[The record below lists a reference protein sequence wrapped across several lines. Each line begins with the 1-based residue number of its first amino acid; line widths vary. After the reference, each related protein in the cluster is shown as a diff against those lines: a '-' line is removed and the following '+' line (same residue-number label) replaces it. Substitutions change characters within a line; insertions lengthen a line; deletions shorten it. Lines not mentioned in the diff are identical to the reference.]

1 MTKLNNIVLVFLL
14 SSCASLTGPEGAF
27 PDTKYDFLD
36 EELSEDVVTT
46 DDLELRGEEDHYPI
60 DVAAQ
65 DTIFQE
71 VPKPRQIFSAGGA
84 SEVQLRRLGELL
96 WIYVETLPSTT
107 WPITRSYWETS
118 EFQLLD
124 ANPET
129 GEMLIDFDEEINFK
143 ITIEHGI
150 KESSSEIFLSGVQK
164 DEGASVELDQDEI
177 QPYLEDMVSYIADS
191 VGTFSGTSLAAQSL
205 NDRKKSRIFSE
216 NERTVIE
223 LDLNFERAWSTVS
236 RAISASQIISNDRNR
251 DEGIFYV
258 SLSAQEESDESRFN
272 PFSFLRRNTSEQI
285 ADPEYIILVS
295 RSGSK
300 TLIRAEAMTGNIQDA
315 EDLLSIL
322 NESLS

>member
-1 MTKLNNIVLVFLL
+1 MNKLNYVIITFLV
-14 SSCASLTGPEGAF
+14 SSCASITGPEGAF
-27 PDTKYDFLD
+27 PDTTYDFLD
-36 EELSEDVVTT
+36 DELSQDIVTPE
-46 DDLELRGEEDHYPI
+46 DLELNREEDHYPI
-60 DVAAQ
+60 DTLSG
-65 DTIFQE
+65 DTVFQE

-129 GEMLIDFDEEINFK
+129 GVMLIDFNDEINFK

-150 KESSSEIFLSGVQK
+150 KESSSEIFLSGIQK
-164 DEGASVELDQDEI
+164 DEEIAVELDQEEI
-177 QPYLEDMVSYIADS
+177 QPYLEDIVNYIADS

-236 RAISASQIISNDRNR
+236 RAINASRIISNDRNR
-251 DEGIFYV
+251 EEGIFYV
-258 SLSAQEESDESRFN
+258 SLSAEEESDEARFN
-272 PFSFLRRNTSEQI
+272 PFAFLRRNPDEQI
-285 ADPEYIILVS
+285 ADPEYMIYVS
-295 RSGSK
+295 RYGSK
-300 TLIRAEAMTGNIQDA
+300 TLIKAEAMTGNIQDA
-315 EDLLSIL
+315 EDLISIL

>member
-36 EELSEDVVTT
+36 EELSDDVVTT

-84 SEVQLRRLGELL
+84 SEVQLRRLGDLL

-118 EFQLLD
+118 EFKLLD

-164 DEGASVELDQDEI
+164 DDGASVELDQDEI
-177 QPYLEDMVSYIADS
+177 QPYLEDIVSYIADS

-236 RAISASQIISNDRNR
+236 RAINASQIISNDRNR

-272 PFSFLRRNTSEQI
+272 PFSFLRRNPSEQI

-300 TLIRAEAMTGNIQDA
+300 TLIRAEATTGNIQDA

>member
-1 MTKLNNIVLVFLL
+1 MSKLNYVVLVFLV
-14 SSCASLTGPEGAF
+14 SSCASLTGPVGAF

-36 EELSEDVVTT
+36 EELSGDVVTT
-46 DDLELRGEEDHYPI
+46 DDLALNVEEDHYPI
-60 DVAAQ
+60 DISAK

-84 SEVQLRRLGELL
+84 SEVQLRRLGDLL

-124 ANPET
+124 ADPET
-129 GEMLIDFDEEINFK
+129 GEMIIDFNDEINFK

-150 KESSSEIFLSGVQK
+150 KESSSEIFLSGIQK
-164 DEGASVELDQDEI
+164 GEEIKVELDQEVI
-177 QPYLEDMVSYIADS
+177 QPYLEDIVNYIADS

-205 NDRKKSRIFSE
+205 NDRKKSRIYSE

-236 RAISASQIISNDRNR
+236 RAINTTQIISNDRNR
-251 DEGIFYV
+251 EEGIFYV
-258 SLSAQEESDESRFN
+258 SLSAEQESNESRFN
-272 PFSFLRRNTSEQI
+272 PFSFLRRNPSEQI
-285 ADPEYIILVS
+285 ADPEYMIFVS
-295 RSGSK
+295 RSGTK
-300 TLIRAEAMTGNIQDA
+300 TLIKAEALTGSIQDA

>member
-1 MTKLNNIVLVFLL
+1 MDKYKPIILAFLI
-14 SSCASLTGPEGAF
+14 SSCSSLTGPEGAF
-27 PDTKYDFLD
+27 PDTRYDFLD
-36 EELSEDVVTT
+36 EELSNDVVTT
-46 DDLELRGEEDHYPI
+46 EDLQLSTEENHYPI
-60 DVAAQ
+60 EITSG
-65 DTIFQE
+65 DTVFQE

-84 SEVQLRRLGELL
+84 SEVQLRRLGDLL
-96 WIYVETLPSTT
+96 WVYVETLPSTT
-107 WPITRSYWETS
+107 WPITRTYWETS

-129 GEMLIDFDEEINFK
+129 GVMLIDFNQDINLK

-150 KESSSEIFLSGVQK
+150 KESSSEIFLSAVK
-164 DEGASVELDQDEI
+164 KTDNVEVEVDNEQI
-177 QPYLEDMVSYIADS
+177 QPYLEDIVNYIADS

-216 NERTVIE
+216 NEKTVIE

-251 DEGIFYV
+251 EEGIFYV
-258 SLSAQEESDESRFN
+258 SLSAEEESGVSRFN
-272 PFSFLRRNTSEQI
+272 PLAFFRRNPSQQI
-285 ADPEYIILVS
+285 ADPEYMIYVTPL
-295 RSGSK
+295 GSK
-300 TLIRAEAMTGNIQDA
+300 TLIKAEAMTGNIQDS

>member
-27 PDTKYDFLD
+27 PDTRYDFLD

-177 QPYLEDMVSYIADS
+177 QPYLEDIVSYIADS

-236 RAISASQIISNDRNR
+236 RAINASQIISNDRNR

-272 PFSFLRRNTSEQI
+272 PFSFLRRNPTEQI

>member
-1 MTKLNNIVLVFLL
+1 M
-14 SSCASLTGPEGAF
+14 TGPEGAF

-36 EELSEDVVTT
+36 EELSDDVVTT

-118 EFQLLD
+118 EFKLLD

-177 QPYLEDMVSYIADS
+177 QPYLEDIVSYIADS

-236 RAISASQIISNDRNR
+236 RAINASQIISNDRNR

-272 PFSFLRRNTSEQI
+272 PFSFLRRNPSEQI

>member
-1 MTKLNNIVLVFLL
+1 MDKYKPIILAFLI
-14 SSCASLTGPEGAF
+14 SSCSSLTGPEGAF
-27 PDTKYDFLD
+27 PDTRYDFLD
-36 EELSEDVVTT
+36 EELSNDVVTT
-46 DDLELRGEEDHYPI
+46 EDLQLSTEENHYPI
-60 DVAAQ
+60 EITSG
-65 DTIFQE
+65 DTVFQE

-84 SEVQLRRLGELL
+84 SEVQLRRLGDLL
-96 WIYVETLPSTT
+96 WVYVETLPSTT
-107 WPITRSYWETS
+107 WPITRTYWETS

-129 GEMLIDFDEEINFK
+129 GVMLIDFSQDINLK

-150 KESSSEIFLSGVQK
+150 KESSSEIFLSAVK
-164 DEGASVELDQDEI
+164 KTDNVEAEVDNEQI
-177 QPYLEDMVSYIADS
+177 QPYLEDIVNYIADS

-216 NERTVIE
+216 NEKTVIE

-251 DEGIFYV
+251 EEGIFYV
-258 SLSAQEESDESRFN
+258 SLSAEEESGVSRFN
-272 PFSFLRRNTSEQI
+272 PLAFFRRNPSQQI
-285 ADPEYIILVS
+285 ADPEYMIYVTPL
-295 RSGSK
+295 GSK
-300 TLIRAEAMTGNIQDA
+300 TLIKAEAMTGNIQDS

>member
-1 MTKLNNIVLVFLL
+1 MTKLNNIVLMFLL

-27 PDTKYDFLD
+27 PDTRYDFLD

-177 QPYLEDMVSYIADS
+177 QPYLEDIVSYIADS

-236 RAISASQIISNDRNR
+236 RAINASQIISNDRNR

-272 PFSFLRRNTSEQI
+272 PFSFLRRNPSEQI

>member
-177 QPYLEDMVSYIADS
+177 QPYLEDIVSYIADS

-236 RAISASQIISNDRNR
+236 RAINASQIISNDRNR

-272 PFSFLRRNTSEQI
+272 PFSFLRRNPSEQI
-285 ADPEYIILVS
+285 ADPEYIILES

>member
-1 MTKLNNIVLVFLL
+1 MNKLNYVIIAFLV
-14 SSCASLTGPEGAF
+14 SSCASITGPEGAF
-27 PDTKYDFLD
+27 PDTTYDFLD
-36 EELSEDVVTT
+36 DELSQDIVTPE
-46 DDLELRGEEDHYPI
+46 DLELNREEDHYPI
-60 DVAAQ
+60 DTLSG
-65 DTIFQE
+65 DTVFQE

-129 GEMLIDFDEEINFK
+129 GVMLIDFNDEINFK

-150 KESSSEIFLSGVQK
+150 KESSSEIFLSGIQK
-164 DEGASVELDQDEI
+164 DEEIAVELDQEEI
-177 QPYLEDMVSYIADS
+177 QPYLEDIVNYIADS

-236 RAISASQIISNDRNR
+236 RAINASRIISNDRNR
-251 DEGIFYV
+251 EEGIFYV
-258 SLSAQEESDESRFN
+258 SLSAEEESDESRFN
-272 PFSFLRRNTSEQI
+272 PFAFLRRNPDEQI
-285 ADPEYIILVS
+285 ADPEYMIYVS
-295 RSGSK
+295 RYGSK
-300 TLIRAEAMTGNIQDA
+300 TLIKAEAMTGNIQDA
-315 EDLLSIL
+315 EDLISIL

>member
-1 MTKLNNIVLVFLL
+1 MSKLIYVVLVFLV

-36 EELSEDVVTT
+36 EELSGDVVTT
-46 DDLELRGEEDHYPI
+46 DDLALNVEEDHYPI
-60 DVAAQ
+60 DISAK

-124 ANPET
+124 ADPET
-129 GEMLIDFDEEINFK
+129 GEMIIDFNDEINFK

-150 KESSSEIFLSGVQK
+150 KESSSEIFLSGIQK
-164 DEGASVELDQDEI
+164 GEEIIVELDQEVI
-177 QPYLEDMVSYIADS
+177 QPYLEDIVNYIADS

-205 NDRKKSRIFSE
+205 NDRKKSRIYSE

-236 RAISASQIISNDRNR
+236 RAINTTQIISNDRNR
-251 DEGIFYV
+251 EEGIFYV
-258 SLSAQEESDESRFN
+258 SLSAEQESNESRFN
-272 PFSFLRRNTSEQI
+272 PFSFLRRNPSEQI
-285 ADPEYIILVS
+285 ADPEYMIFVS
-295 RSGSK
+295 RSGTK
-300 TLIRAEAMTGNIQDA
+300 TLIKAEALTGSIQDA

>member
-1 MTKLNNIVLVFLL
+1 MNKLNYIVFVFLV

-46 DDLELRGEEDHYPI
+46 DDLELNTEEDHYPI
-60 DVAAQ
+60 DIASK

-129 GEMLIDFDEEINFK
+129 GVMLVDFNDEINFK

-164 DEGASVELDQDEI
+164 DEETLVELDQEEI
-177 QPYLEDMVSYIADS
+177 QPFLEDIVNYIADS

-205 NDRKKSRIFSE
+205 NDRKKSRIYSE

-223 LDLNFERAWSTVS
+223 LDLNFERAWST
-236 RAISASQIISNDRNR
+236 DRNR
-251 DEGIFYV
+251 EEGIFYV
-258 SLSAQEESDESRFN
+258 SLSAEDESNESRFN
-272 PFSFLRRNTSEQI
+272 PFSFLRRNPSEQI

-295 RSGSK
+295 QSGSK
-300 TLIRAEAMTGNIQDA
+300 TLIKAEAMTGNIQDA

>member
-36 EELSEDVVTT
+36 EELSDDVVTT

-71 VPKPRQIFSAGGA
+71 VRKPRQIFSAGGA
-84 SEVQLRRLGELL
+84 SEVQLRRLCELL

-164 DEGASVELDQDEI
+164 DDGASVELDQDEI
-177 QPYLEDMVSYIADS
+177 QPYLEDIVSYIADS

-236 RAISASQIISNDRNR
+236 RAINASQIISNDRNR

-272 PFSFLRRNTSEQI
+272 PFSFLRRNPSEQI

>member
-1 MTKLNNIVLVFLL
+1 MFLL

-46 DDLELRGEEDHYPI
+46 DDLELRSEEDHYPI

-177 QPYLEDMVSYIADS
+177 QPYLEDIVSYIADS

-236 RAISASQIISNDRNR
+236 RAINASQIISNDRNR

-272 PFSFLRRNTSEQI
+272 PFSFLRRNPSEQI

>member
-1 MTKLNNIVLVFLL
+1 MSKLNYVVLVFLV

-36 EELSEDVVTT
+36 EELSGDVVTT
-46 DDLELRGEEDHYPI
+46 DDLELNVEEDHYPI
-60 DVAAQ
+60 DISAK

-124 ANPET
+124 ADPET
-129 GEMLIDFDEEINFK
+129 GEMIIDFNDEINFK

-150 KESSSEIFLSGVQK
+150 KESSSEIFLSGIQK
-164 DEGASVELDQDEI
+164 GEEIIVELDQEVI
-177 QPYLEDMVSYIADS
+177 QPYLEDIVNYIADS
-191 VGTFSGTSLAAQSL
+191 VGTFSGTSLVAQSL
-205 NDRKKSRIFSE
+205 NDRKKSRIYSE

-236 RAISASQIISNDRNR
+236 RAINTTQIISNDRNR
-251 DEGIFYV
+251 EEGIFYV
-258 SLSAQEESDESRFN
+258 SLSAEQESNGSRFN
-272 PFSFLRRNTSEQI
+272 PFSFLRRNPSEQI
-285 ADPEYIILVS
+285 ADPEYMIFVS
-295 RSGSK
+295 RSGTK
-300 TLIRAEAMTGNIQDA
+300 TLIKAEALTGSIQDA

>member
-1 MTKLNNIVLVFLL
+1 MDKYKLIILAFLI
-14 SSCASLTGPEGAF
+14 SSCSSLTGPEGAF
-27 PDTKYDFLD
+27 PDTRYDFLD
-36 EELSEDVVTT
+36 EELSNDVVTT
-46 DDLELRGEEDHYPI
+46 EDLQLSTEENHYPI
-60 DVAAQ
+60 EITSG
-65 DTIFQE
+65 DTVFQE

-84 SEVQLRRLGELL
+84 SEVQLRRLGDLL
-96 WIYVETLPSTT
+96 WVYVETLPSTT
-107 WPITRSYWETS
+107 WPITRTYWETS

-129 GEMLIDFDEEINFK
+129 GVMLIDFSQDINLK

-150 KESSSEIFLSGVQK
+150 KESSSEIFLSAVK
-164 DEGASVELDQDEI
+164 KTDNVEVEVDNEQI
-177 QPYLEDMVSYIADS
+177 QPYLEDIVNYIADS

-216 NERTVIE
+216 NEKTVIE

-251 DEGIFYV
+251 EEGIFYV
-258 SLSAQEESDESRFN
+258 SLSAEEESGVSRFN
-272 PFSFLRRNTSEQI
+272 PLAFFRRNPSQQI
-285 ADPEYIILVS
+285 ADPEYMIYVTPL
-295 RSGSK
+295 GSK
-300 TLIRAEAMTGNIQDA
+300 TLIKAEAMTGNIQDS

>member
-1 MTKLNNIVLVFLL
+1 MSKLNNIVLVFLL

-84 SEVQLRRLGELL
+84 SEVQLRRLGDLL

-129 GEMLIDFDEEINFK
+129 GEMLIDFDKEINFK

-177 QPYLEDMVSYIADS
+177 QPYLEDIVSYIADS

-236 RAISASQIISNDRNR
+236 RAINASQIISNDRNR

-272 PFSFLRRNTSEQI
+272 PFSFLRRNPSEQI

-300 TLIRAEAMTGNIQDA
+300 TLIRAEAMPGNIQDA

-322 NESLS
+322 NASLR

>member
-1 MTKLNNIVLVFLL
+1 MNKLNYVLIALL
-14 SSCASLTGPEGAF
+14 FSGCASITGPEGAF
-27 PDTKYDFLD
+27 PDKTYDFLD
-36 EELSEDVVTT
+36 EELSEDVVTPEN
-46 DDLELRGEEDHYPI
+46 LELNRMEDHYPI
-60 DVAAQ
+60 DILSG

-71 VPKPRQIFSAGGA
+71 VPKPRQIFTAGGA

-129 GEMLIDFDEEINFK
+129 GVMLIDFDDEINFK
-143 ITIEHGI
+143 ISIEHGI

-164 DEGASVELDQDEI
+164 DDGESIDLDQEKV
-177 QPYLEDMVSYIADS
+177 QPYLEDIVNYIADS

-236 RAISASQIISNDRNR
+236 RAINASQIISNDRNR
-251 DEGIFYV
+251 EEGIFYV
-258 SLSAQEESDESRFN
+258 SLSSLEEPNESRFN
-272 PFSFLRRNTSEQI
+272 PFAFLRRNPVGQI
-285 ADPEYIILVS
+285 SNPEYMIYVS
-295 RSGSK
+295 RFGSK
-300 TLIRAEAMTGNIQDA
+300 TLIRAEAMTGDIQDA
-315 EDLLSIL
+315 EELISIL

>member
-46 DDLELRGEEDHYPI
+46 DDLELRGKEDHYPI

-177 QPYLEDMVSYIADS
+177 QPYLEDIVSYIADS

-236 RAISASQIISNDRNR
+236 RAINASQIISNDRNR

-272 PFSFLRRNTSEQI
+272 PFSFLRRNPSEQI

-295 RSGSK
+295 RAGSK

-315 EDLLSIL
+315 ENLLSIL

>member
-1 MTKLNNIVLVFLL
+1 MNKLNYVIIAFLV
-14 SSCASLTGPEGAF
+14 SSCASITGPEGAF
-27 PDTKYDFLD
+27 PDTTYDFLD
-36 EELSEDVVTT
+36 DELSQDIVTPE
-46 DDLELRGEEDHYPI
+46 DLELNREEDHYPI
-60 DVAAQ
+60 DTLSG
-65 DTIFQE
+65 DTVFQE

-129 GEMLIDFDEEINFK
+129 GVMLIDFNDEINFK

-150 KESSSEIFLSGVQK
+150 KESSSEIFLSGIQK
-164 DEGASVELDQDEI
+164 DEEIAVELDQEEI
-177 QPYLEDMVSYIADS
+177 QPYLEDIVNYIADS

-236 RAISASQIISNDRNR
+236 RAINASRIISNDRNR
-251 DEGIFYV
+251 EEGIFYV
-258 SLSAQEESDESRFN
+258 SLSAEEESDEARFN
-272 PFSFLRRNTSEQI
+272 PFAFLRRNPDEQI
-285 ADPEYIILVS
+285 ADPEYMIYVS
-295 RSGSK
+295 RYGSK
-300 TLIRAEAMTGNIQDA
+300 TLIKAEAKTGNIQDA
-315 EDLLSIL
+315 EDLISIL

>member
-36 EELSEDVVTT
+36 EELSDDVVTT

-129 GEMLIDFDEEINFK
+129 GEMLIDFDKEINFK

-177 QPYLEDMVSYIADS
+177 QPYLEDIVSYIADS

-236 RAISASQIISNDRNR
+236 RAINASQIISNDRNR

-258 SLSAQEESDESRFN
+258 SLSSQEESDESRFN
-272 PFSFLRRNTSEQI
+272 PFSFLRRNPSEQI

>member
-1 MTKLNNIVLVFLL
+1 MDKYKPIILVFLI
-14 SSCASLTGPEGAF
+14 SSCSSLTGPEGAF
-27 PDTKYDFLD
+27 PDTRYDFLD
-36 EELSEDVVTT
+36 EELSNDVVTT
-46 DDLELRGEEDHYPI
+46 EDLQLSTEENHYPI
-60 DVAAQ
+60 EITSG
-65 DTIFQE
+65 DTVFQE

-84 SEVQLRRLGELL
+84 SEVQLRRLGDLL
-96 WIYVETLPSTT
+96 WVYVETLPSTT
-107 WPITRSYWETS
+107 WPITRTYWETS

-129 GEMLIDFDEEINFK
+129 GVMLIDFSQDINLK

-150 KESSSEIFLSGVQK
+150 KESSSEIFLSAVKKTDNG
-164 DEGASVELDQDEI
+164 EVEVDNEQI
-177 QPYLEDMVSYIADS
+177 QPYLEDIVNYIADS

-216 NERTVIE
+216 NEKTVIE

-251 DEGIFYV
+251 EEGIFYV
-258 SLSAQEESDESRFN
+258 SLSAEEESGVSRFN
-272 PFSFLRRNTSEQI
+272 PLAFFRRNPSQQI
-285 ADPEYIILVS
+285 ADPEYMIYVTPL
-295 RSGSK
+295 GSK
-300 TLIRAEAMTGNIQDA
+300 TLIKAEAMTGNIQDS

>member
-14 SSCASLTGPEGAF
+14 SGCASLTGPEGAF

-36 EELSEDVVTT
+36 EELSDDVVTT

-177 QPYLEDMVSYIADS
+177 QPYLEDIVSYIADS

-236 RAISASQIISNDRNR
+236 RAINASQIISNDRNR

-272 PFSFLRRNTSEQI
+272 PFSFLRRNPSEQI

-300 TLIRAEAMTGNIQDA
+300 TLIRAEAMTGSIQDA

>member
-1 MTKLNNIVLVFLL
+1 MTKFINIVLVFLL

-129 GEMLIDFDEEINFK
+129 GEMLIDFDKEINFK

-177 QPYLEDMVSYIADS
+177 QPYLEDIVSYIADS

-236 RAISASQIISNDRNR
+236 RAINASQIISNDRNR

-272 PFSFLRRNTSEQI
+272 PFSFLRRNPSEQI

>member
-1 MTKLNNIVLVFLL
+1 MNKLNYVLIAFLV

-27 PDTKYDFLD
+27 PDTTYDFLD
-36 EELSEDVVTT
+36 EELSEDIVTP
-46 DDLELRGEEDHYPI
+46 DDLELKREEDHYPI
-60 DVAAQ
+60 NISSG
-65 DTIFQE
+65 DTVFQE

-129 GEMLIDFDEEINFK
+129 GEMLIDFNDEVNFK

-150 KESSSEIFLSGVQK
+150 KESSSEIFLSGVLK
-164 DEGASVELDQDEI
+164 DGKESVELDQEEI
-177 QPYLEDMVSYIADS
+177 QPYLEDIVNYIADS

-236 RAISASQIISNDRNR
+236 RAINASRIISNDRNR
-251 DEGIFYV
+251 EEGIFYV
-258 SLSAQEESDESRFN
+258 SLSAEDESNESRFN
-272 PFSFLRRNTSEQI
+272 PLAFLRRNPDEQV
-285 ADPEYIILVS
+285 ADPEYMIYVS
-295 RSGSK
+295 RIGTK
-300 TLIRAEAMTGNIQDA
+300 TLIKAEAISGSIQDA

>member
-1 MTKLNNIVLVFLL
+1 MNKLNYIVLVLL
-14 SSCASLTGPEGAF
+14 VSSCASLTGPEGAF

-36 EELSEDVVTT
+36 EELSDDVITT
-46 DDLELRGEEDHYPI
+46 DDLELNTEEDHYPI
-60 DVAAQ
+60 DIGSK
-65 DTIFQE
+65 DTVFQE

-129 GEMLIDFDEEINFK
+129 GVMLVDFNDEINFK

-164 DEGASVELDQDEI
+164 DEETVVELDQEEI
-177 QPYLEDMVSYIADS
+177 QPYLEDIVNYIADS

-236 RAISASQIISNDRNR
+236 RAINSSQIISNDRNR
-251 DEGIFYV
+251 EEGIFYV
-258 SLSAQEESDESRFN
+258 SLSVEEESNESRFN
-272 PFSFLRRNTSEQI
+272 PFSFLRRNPSEQI

-300 TLIRAEAMTGNIQDA
+300 TLIKAEAMTGNIQDA

>member
-36 EELSEDVVTT
+36 EELSDDVVTT

-164 DEGASVELDQDEI
+164 DVGASVELDQDEI
-177 QPYLEDMVSYIADS
+177 QPYLEDIVSYIADS

-236 RAISASQIISNDRNR
+236 RAINASQIISNDRNR

-272 PFSFLRRNTSEQI
+272 PFSFLRRNPSEQI

>member
-129 GEMLIDFDEEINFK
+129 GEMLIDFNEEINFK

-177 QPYLEDMVSYIADS
+177 QPYLEDIVSYIADS

-272 PFSFLRRNTSEQI
+272 PFSFLRRNPSEQI

>member
-27 PDTKYDFLD
+27 PDTRYDFLD

-177 QPYLEDMVSYIADS
+177 QPYLEDIVSYIADS

-236 RAISASQIISNDRNR
+236 RAINASQIISNDRNR

-258 SLSAQEESDESRFN
+258 SLSAQEESSESRFN
-272 PFSFLRRNTSEQI
+272 PFSFLRRNPSEQI

-295 RSGSK
+295 SSGSK

>member
-1 MTKLNNIVLVFLL
+1 MSKLNYVVLVFLV

-27 PDTKYDFLD
+27 PDTKYDILD
-36 EELSEDVVTT
+36 EELSGDVVTT
-46 DDLELRGEEDHYPI
+46 DDLALNVEEDHYPI
-60 DVAAQ
+60 DISAK
-65 DTIFQE
+65 DKIFQE

-84 SEVQLRRLGELL
+84 SEVQLRRLGDLL

-124 ANPET
+124 ADPET
-129 GEMLIDFDEEINFK
+129 GEMIIDFNDEINFK

-150 KESSSEIFLSGVQK
+150 KESSSEIFLSGIQK
-164 DEGASVELDQDEI
+164 GEEIKVELDQEVI
-177 QPYLEDMVSYIADS
+177 QPYLEDIVNYIADS

-205 NDRKKSRIFSE
+205 NDRKKSRIYSE

-236 RAISASQIISNDRNR
+236 RAINTTQIISNDRNR
-251 DEGIFYV
+251 EEGIFYV
-258 SLSAQEESDESRFN
+258 SLSAEQESNESRFN
-272 PFSFLRRNTSEQI
+272 PFSFLRRNPSEQI
-285 ADPEYIILVS
+285 ADPEYMIFVS
-295 RSGSK
+295 RSGTK
-300 TLIRAEAMTGNIQDA
+300 TLIKAEALTGSIQDA

>member
-46 DDLELRGEEDHYPI
+46 DDLELRGQEDHYPI

-177 QPYLEDMVSYIADS
+177 QPYLEDIVSYIADS

-236 RAISASQIISNDRNR
+236 RAINASQIISNDRNR

-272 PFSFLRRNTSEQI
+272 PFSFLRRNPSEQI

-300 TLIRAEAMTGNIQDA
+300 TLIRAEAMTGSIQDA

>member
-1 MTKLNNIVLVFLL
+1 MNKLNYVIIAFLV
-14 SSCASLTGPEGAF
+14 SSCASITGPEGAF
-27 PDTKYDFLD
+27 PDTTYDFLD
-36 EELSEDVVTT
+36 DELSQDIVTPE
-46 DDLELRGEEDHYPI
+46 DLELNREEDHYPI
-60 DVAAQ
+60 DTLSG
-65 DTIFQE
+65 DTVFQE

-129 GEMLIDFDEEINFK
+129 GVMLIDFNDEINFK

-150 KESSSEIFLSGVQK
+150 KESSSEIFLSGIQK
-164 DEGASVELDQDEI
+164 DEEIAVELDQEEI
-177 QPYLEDMVSYIADS
+177 QPYLEDIVNYIADS

-236 RAISASQIISNDRNR
+236 RAINASRIISNDRNR
-251 DEGIFYV
+251 EEGIFYV
-258 SLSAQEESDESRFN
+258 SLSAEEESDEARFN
-272 PFSFLRRNTSEQI
+272 PFAFLRRNPDEQI
-285 ADPEYIILVS
+285 ADPEYMIYVS
-295 RSGSK
+295 RYGSK
-300 TLIRAEAMTGNIQDA
+300 TLIKAEAITGNIQDA
-315 EDLLSIL
+315 EDLISIL

>member
-1 MTKLNNIVLVFLL
+1 MNKLNFAILAFLV
-14 SSCASLTGPEGAF
+14 SSCSSLTGPEGAF
-27 PDTKYDFLD
+27 PDTTYDFLD
-36 EELSEDVVTT
+36 EELSNDVVTP
-46 DDLELRGEEDHYPI
+46 DNLSLNRAEDHYPI
-60 DVAAQ
+60 DISSG

-129 GEMLIDFDEEINFK
+129 GVMLVNFNDEINFK

-164 DEGASVELDQDEI
+164 DEETIVELDQEEI
-177 QPYLEDMVSYIADS
+177 QPYLEDIVNYIADS

-216 NERTVIE
+216 NERTIIE

-236 RAISASQIISNDRNR
+236 RAINASQIISNDRNR
-251 DEGIFYV
+251 EEGIFYV
-258 SLSAQEESDESRFN
+258 SLSAEDESNQSRFN
-272 PFSFLRRNTSEQI
+272 PFAFLRRNPSEQI
-285 ADPEYIILVS
+285 ADAEYMIFVS
-295 RSGSK
+295 RSGAK
-300 TLIRAEAMTGNIQDA
+300 TVIKAEAMTGSIQDA
-315 EDLLSIL
+315 EDLISIL

>member
-46 DDLELRGEEDHYPI
+46 DDLELRGQEDHYPI

-177 QPYLEDMVSYIADS
+177 QPYLEDIVSYIADS

-258 SLSAQEESDESRFN
+258 SLSAQEESDELRFN
-272 PFSFLRRNTSEQI
+272 PFSFLRRNPSEQI